1 MMRKTALL
9 GALVVGFSAAATAQV
24 IIQQPQPLNAPPQPY
39 YQTQPVYQ
47 PLVAAPAVMV
57 QEPAQPLYVTR
68 VYVPQGIIHTTVAQ
82 PAPFN
87 PAPADTYIETTA
99 DRQSVKSVSGFD
111 VVFEDSAGARTSHGL
126 LISNRDEGSADVRN
140 AAGRM
145 WPLTVGKSEMVNLS
159 SSTPTTITFKVVRTE
174 VIAVPAGS
182 FYTYVVERR
191 ERLTTEGTER
201 IATSWYAPSVGAVVK
216 FTDQTQRPVVK
227 LQPSF
232 ELVTIRLPAAPAGA
246 TFVPAARR
254 ADTAESRQQFCQERG
269 TILRLAD
276 GRVLY
281 FDCAAYVTADR
292 MGYDHWLL
300 VR

>member
-1 MMRKTALL
+1 MIRKTALL
-9 GALVVGFSAAATAQV
+9 GALVAGFSAAASAQV

-47 PLVAAPAVMV
+47 PAAAPAVMV
-57 QEPAQPLYVTR
+57 QEPAPLYVTR

-111 VVFEDSAGARTSHGL
+111 VVFEDSTGPRTSYGL
-126 LISNRDEGSADVRN
+126 LISTRDEGSSDVRN

-145 WPLTVGKSEMVNLS
+145 WPLTVGKSETVNLG
-159 SSTPTTITFKVVRTE
+159 SSTPSTITFKVLRTE
-174 VIAVPAGS
+174 TIAVPAGS

-191 ERLTTEGTER
+191 ERSTSDGSER
-201 IATSWYAPSVGAVVK
+201 IATSWYAPSIGTVVK
-216 FTDQTQRPVVK
+216 FTDQTQRPAVK

-232 ELVTIRLPAAPAGA
+232 ELVTIRLPAAPLGA

-254 ADTAESRQQFCQERG
+254 VDTAETRQQFCQERG
-269 TILRLAD
+269 TIVRLAD
-276 GRVLY
+276 GRILY
-281 FDCAAYVTADR
+281 FDCSAYVTADR